1 MKGAAMAL
9 TQKGKQ
15 IWGSKQGG
23 NLMRAMLGGQPL
35 TQQDK
40 ETLQELKQGGSSQSQ
55 SETGLPA
62 TSSARMEQQPT
73 SQEYPRPEEGLM
85 LPEELPD
92 RLKTGKE
99 EAPYKTD

>member
-1 MKGAAMAL
+1 MAISN
-9 TQKGKQ
+9 QGKR

-23 NLMRAMLGGQPL
+23 SLMRAMLGGQPL

-40 ETLQELKQGGSSQSQ
+40 ETLQQLKQGGSSQSQ

-62 TSSARMEQQPT
+62 TSSARMEQPPT
-73 SQEYPRPEEGLM
+73 SREYPRPEEGLM
-85 LPEELPD
+85 LPEDLSD